1 MNRDPNI
8 QSELNE
14 IAPVLAAQT
23 RMMPYAVPVGYFDHV
38 ADMIVDKVLLLDGSE
53 QDTATSM
60 QVPEGY
66 FDQLP
71 QVILGRIKA
80 QEGAF
85 ELESVAPVLAGLE
98 KQNPYRVPTGY
109 FEQLDPLAFRHTATA
124 ASRPIRLFSGKTMLR
139 VAAAVILLL
148 SAFWIWKMSG
158 QTKTGDAPAE
168 ITINKADSMVLQQ
181 SLAAIDDTS
190 LSTYFS
196 DLGVAQETKSVGI
209 MLETENI
216 EQALSS
222 FSESELETQLK
233 ENPMPAS
240 ESGI

>member
-14 IAPVLAAQT
+14 IAPVLASQSWV
-23 RMMPYAVPVGYFDHV
+23 MPYAVPVGYFDHV
-38 ADMIVDKVLLLDGSE
+38 SDVIVEKVLLLDGNNQHTS
-53 QDTATSM
+53 TSM

-71 QVILGRIKA
+71 QVILDRIMVE
-80 QEGAF
+80 EGAL
-85 ELESVAPVLAGLE
+85 ELENVAPVLAGLE
-98 KQNPYRVPTGY
+98 KRNPYNVPNGY
-109 FEQLDPLAFRHTATA
+109 FEQLNPMAFTEAATA
-124 ASRPIRLFSGKTMLR
+124 PAKPIRLFSGKTMLR
-139 VAAAVILLL
+139 VAAALLLLL
-148 SAFWIWKMSG
+148 SAFLVWKMSG
-158 QTKTGDAPAE
+158 QTKSGDAPAE

-181 SLAAIDDTS
+181 SLAAIDDTL
-190 LSTYFS
+190 LSTYFN

-222 FSESELETQLK
+222 FSETELETQLK
-233 ENPMPAS
+233 ENPVPAS